1 MFSFSTVSAM
11 SRGDTLRPE
20 DVRHFRYDR
29 ICASLSYRPN
39 MGWSIQ
45 DLIHLNFRPDING
58 VRALAVLPV
67 LFFHARLPLFSGGF
81 LGVDVFFVISGYL
94 ITEKLL
100 ASFVSGKF
108 SFTNFYDNRVRRI
121 IPALLVVSA
130 CTTALSFL
138 FMVPYTLKNYGQ
150 SLVATMLSANNVLLY
165 LTSGYWGV
173 AAEFKPLYHT
183 WSLGVEEQ
191 YYLVAPL
198 LLYFLYK
205 NIVHRDA
212 AMRSLV
218 FFLLAV
224 SFIFTLVASDK
235 EFKFLIIFFRA
246 WEFLTGALLA
256 LSANNNRSHPFL
268 SALGLLLLLTSYAA
282 PYLLGEN
289 QAVVVAIP
297 VIGTCLII
305 RFSSIGNITGKL
317 LSLKPL
323 MIIGLISYSVYLW
336 HQPILA
342 FVRLSSTQEPN
353 HLELLAYSLL
363 SLPLGY
369 VSWRYVENVFRNK
382 ASVPAR
388 ACYVIL
394 GTGIGL
400 NLMMG
405 YTLYRTYG
413 FQDLAP
419 QFAYGTNPQVYVDK
433 ARELSSPSFSNSGKF
448 RTLVVGNSFAR
459 DYINMMRETGH
470 LDSMDVVYTETNTS
484 CPNKDS
490 GNFDALIAASD
501 LVVFSND
508 WGRLPG
514 NRDVAEAYSC
524 YQYMRRKSSGRVVVL
539 GAKNFGW
546 NNDFVKFVH
555 GSLAEIRIAP
565 IGTVANFNESE
576 KALIGD
582 DYVDV
587 LGLVSDQAGKVPV
600 FTPDGKFITYDAN
613 HLTKAGARYIG
624 AKIFYKYGF
633 LVRN

>member
-1 MFSFSTVSAM
+1 
-11 SRGDTLRPE
+11 LK
-20 DVRHFRYDR
+20 VRLKFR
-29 ICASLSYRPN
+29 S
-39 MGWSIQ
+39 
-45 DLIHLNFRPDING
+45 DING

-108 SFTNFYDNRVRRI
+108 SFANFYDNRIRRI
-121 IPALLVVSA
+121 IPALLLVSA
-130 CTTALSFL
+130 CTTAISFL
-138 FMVPYTLKNYGQ
+138 FMVPNSLKNYGE
-150 SLVATMLSANNVLLY
+150 SLVATMLSANNILLY

-191 YYLVAPL
+191 YYLIAPL
-198 LLYFLYK
+198 LLYFLYR
-205 NIVHRDA
+205 NIGHRDA
-212 AMRSLV
+212 AIRGLV
-218 FFLLAV
+218 LFLLAA
-224 SFIFTLVASDK
+224 SFFLTLVLSDK
-235 EFKFLIIFFRA
+235 EFKFLIIYFRA
-246 WEFLTGALLA
+246 WELLAGALLA
-256 LSANNNRSHPFL
+256 LSANKNRSRPYL

-282 PYLLGEN
+282 PYLLGKN
-289 QAVVVAIP
+289 QAVVVVIP

-317 LSLKPL
+317 LSVKPL
-323 MIIGLISYSVYLW
+323 TFIGLISYSVYLW

-342 FVRLSSTQEPN
+342 FVRLSSAQEPYR
-353 HLELLAYSLL
+353 LELLAYSLL

-382 ASVPAR
+382 AIVPAR
-388 ACYVIL
+388 VLYASVCM
-394 GTGIGL
+394 GIGL
-400 NLMMG
+400 NLMIG

-413 FQDLAP
+413 FQNLAP
-419 QFAYGTNPQVYVDK
+419 HFAYGTNPEAYMDK
-433 ARELSSPSFSNSGKF
+433 ARELSSSSFSNSGKV

-470 LDSMDVVYTETNTS
+470 LDSLDVVYAEQS
-484 CPNKDS
+484 CSNKKS
-490 GNFDALIAASD
+490 GDFDALLAASD

-514 NRDVAEAYSC
+514 NDDVVEAYSC
-524 YQYMRRKSSGRVVVL
+524 YRYMRRKSSGRVVVL
-539 GAKNFGW
+539 GPKNFGW
-546 NNDFVKFVH
+546 NNDFVKFVR
-555 GSLAEIRIAP
+555 GSLADIRVAP
-565 IGTVANFNESE
+565 VDTVAIFNESA
-576 KALIGD
+576 KALIRD

-587 LGLVSDQAGKVPV
+587 LGLVSDQEGKVPV

-613 HLTKAGARYIG
+613 HLTQAGARYIG
-624 AKIFYKYGF
+624 AKIFSRYGY
-633 LVRN
+633 LVPNGSSP